1 MKSLLDTKFPY
12 PFSEWSQEWHGIWWE
27 EVLLAAGH
35 DVAPALQAGEDS
47 PMLSLFGVSTRQT
60 RRGVIMEQQCP
71 VFVMQ
76 LPGERLGT
84 LPRGE
89 KRIASTDEPAKLQV
103 AGPERPGLRHG

>member
-1 MKSLLDTKFPY
+1 MELPAWIPTEPPPSLVPRLDSITT
-12 PFSEWSQEWHGIWWE
+12 
-27 EVLLAAGH
+27 
-35 DVAPALQAGEDS
+35 ALQAGEGS

-84 LPRGE
+84 LPRGQ